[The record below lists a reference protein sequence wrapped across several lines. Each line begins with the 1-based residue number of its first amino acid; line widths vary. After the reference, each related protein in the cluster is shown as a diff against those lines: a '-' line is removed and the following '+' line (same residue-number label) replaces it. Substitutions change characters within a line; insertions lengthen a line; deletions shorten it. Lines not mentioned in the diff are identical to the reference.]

1 MKKFISLLISCCLT
15 FCFMATTAFAADES
29 NAVKPDITLAYVYAD
44 DVKVTAKWTGTNSIT
59 YTCEVKGLS
68 TATQIKI
75 YLYLE
80 EYNNGI
86 WKQVDYVTKTVS
98 GKSTTASKTYNS
110 ASKSKDY
117 RAHASVYVYS
127 GSAYEHIEKYSTT
140 I

>member
-29 NAVKPDITLAYVYAD
+29 NAVNPGIAPAYIYAD
-44 DVKVTAKWTGTNSIT
+44 DVKVTASWTGTTSIK

-68 TATQIKI
+68 NTTQVKI

-80 EYNNGI
+80 EYYNGS
-86 WKQVDYVTKTVS
+86 WRNVDSATKNVNA
-98 GKSTTASKTYNS
+98 KSTTLSDTYTS
-110 ASKSKDY
+110 AVSGRKY

-127 GSAYEHIEKYSTT
+127 GSAYEHIEKNSTT

>member
-29 NAVKPDITLAYVYAD
+29 NAVKPDITPAYIYAD
-44 DVKVTAKWTGTNSIT
+44 DVTVTASWTGTNSVK

-80 EYNNGI
+80 EYYNGS
-86 WKQVDYVTKTVS
+86 WRNVDSVTKTVS
-98 GKSTTASKTYNS
+98 AKNATASKTYTS
-110 ASKSKDY
+110 AVKGRKY
-117 RAHASVYVYS
+117 RAYASVYVYS
-127 GSAYEHIEKYSTT
+127 GSAYEHIEKNSTT

>member
-1 MKKFISLLISCCLT
+1 MKKFVSMLIVLCMT
-15 FCFMATTAFAADES
+15 FCLASATAMAADVPGIEPYYLY
-29 NAVKPDITLAYVYAD
+29 ATDVKP
-44 DVKVTAKWTGTNSIT
+44 TAKWSGTNSIT
-59 YTCEVKGLS
+59 FSCEVRGKSS
-68 TATQIKI
+68 TTQVKI

-98 GKSTTASKTYNS
+98 AKDAYVSKTYNS

-117 RAHASVYVYS
+117 RAYASVYVYS

>member
-1 MKKFISLLISCCLT
+1 MKKFVSMLIALCMSFCLAS
-15 FCFMATTAFAADES
+15 ATAIAADVPGIEPYYLYAS
-29 NAVKPDITLAYVYAD
+29 DVKP
-44 DVKVTAKWTGTNSIT
+44 TATWTGTNSIKFA
-59 YTCEVKGLS
+59 CDVKGKS
-68 TATQIKI
+68 SATQVKI

-98 GKSTTASKTYNS
+98 AKDAYVSKTYNS

-117 RAHASVYVYS
+117 RAYASVYVYS